1 MKKIIYLILT
11 AFILTS
17 CSQPQQNEET
27 NPTEENTATNEE
39 IISNIENYLNEN
51 KDTLSDFKI
60 INEDYMVTLLDQSTS
75 IEEPSY
81 KIDVVN
87 VKENIIEDSFQN
99 VNIQYRVYGN
109 EMIRIKTIDDGF
121 YFFDSEAV
129 NIYTTDSKEMKKIPI
144 DSPYLDMHFTP
155 CIAVSN
161 DGNMI
166 AYTKTNI
173 DDWSDSQIILKNLS
187 NETEKIIWSS
197 EQHPYYQITNIA
209 FDKDSCH
216 LYFSSKFDSNDYYG
230 NISLDNL
237 DYTETQLND
246 LLFFFNHGK
255 ILIGGNENLF
265 TGEPSRKD
273 IISLSED
280 PVTIQA
286 EGNNESMRISLNGLG
301 NAFLTTSYTLSS
313 DNECVDFMKKLYM
326 DNQLIASYTPK
337 NMNRDSFSYGD
348 YFTEEIDTYRNTI
361 YIMIY
366 SNVNEPEIVILYY

>member
-11 AFILTS
+11 AFLLTS
-17 CSQPQQNEET
+17 CSQPKQIKDTDPAEEKIT
-27 NPTEENTATNEE
+27 SNDE

-81 KIDVVN
+81 KIDVIN
-87 VKENIIEDSFQN
+87 VKDNIVEESFQN
-99 VNIQYRVYGN
+99 VNVQYRLYGT

-129 NIYTTDSKEMKKIPI
+129 NIYTMDSKEIKKIPI

-161 DGNMI
+161 DGNKV
-166 AYTKTNI
+166 AYTRTNI
-173 DDWSDSQIILKNLS
+173 DDWSDSQIILKDIS
-187 NETEKIIWSS
+187 DENEEIVWSS

-209 FDKDSCH
+209 FDKDSTH
-216 LYFSSKFDSNDYYG
+216 LYFSSIHDGNDYYG

-246 LLFFFNHGK
+246 LLFFFNHGE

-286 EGNNESMRISLNGLG
+286 DGNNESMRISINGLG
-301 NAFLTTSYTLSS
+301 NAFITTSYISSS
-313 DNECVDFMKKLYM
+313 DNEFTDFSKKLYI
-326 DNQLIASYTPK
+326 DNQLV
-337 NMNRDSFSYGD
+337 NSFSLDDVSGNKYSV
-348 YFTEEIDTYRNTI
+348 TMNEEVDTYRNAV
-361 YIMIY
+361 YVMIY
-366 SNVNEPEIVILYY
+366 STENETEIITLNY